1 MWSNSAMK
9 TSLGLR
15 DILLVVAII
24 CFVLAAIGLKVD
36 VSLVD
41 IGLAFF
47 AGSFLVGDGGR
58 RLG

>member
-1 MWSNSAMK
+1 MWSNGAMN
-9 TSLGLR
+9 TSLGVR
-15 DILLVVAII
+15 DILLIIAII

-41 IGLAFF
+41 VGLAFF
-47 AGSFLVGDGGR
+47 AGSFLVGDRGR

>member
-1 MWSNSAMK
+1 MK
-9 TSLGLR
+9 TSWGLR
-15 DILLVVAII
+15 DILLVIAII

-41 IGLAFF
+41 LGLAFF
-47 AGSFLVGDGGR
+47 AGAFLVGEGGR

>member
-1 MWSNSAMK
+1 MWSNATMK
-9 TSLGLR
+9 TSLGVR
-15 DILLVVAII
+15 DILLIIAII

-41 IGLAFF
+41 IGLACF
-47 AGSFLVGDGGR
+47 AGAFLVGDGGR